1 MRSLVVIAGEPTCM
15 GKAKLAG
22 KLVNRFGMGHHCV
35 DELAARCNWK
45 MMELS
50 LACMGLWCM
59 AAKEKA
65 GPWARGVPVAG
76 VEGS

>member
-1 MRSLVVIAGEPTCM
+1 M

-35 DELAARCNWK
+35 DELAARCSWK

-50 LACMGLWCM
+50 FWHAWVCGAWQQRKKLVVGLEVYPSLALKVVRLVS
-59 AAKEKA
+59 AEI
-65 GPWARGVPVAG
+65 P
-76 VEGS
+76 